1 MMQQAI
7 LEQIKKMGEEIAKL
21 TDVEEQ
27 KSSKVYSSIAEKEF
41 LTSSEVLAYLS
52 ISPITLQKW
61 REKGLKFIKMGDG
74 KTDKLFYS
82 KKSIE
87 AFLLQY
93 EC

>member
-1 MMQQAI
+1 MMQQAV

-21 TDVEEQ
+21 ADVEEQ
-27 KSSKVYSSIAEKEF
+27 RPSKIYCPIAEKDF
-41 LTSSEVLAYLS
+41 LTTSEVIAYLS
-52 ISPITLQKW
+52 ISPLTLQKW
-61 REKGLKFIKMGDG
+61 RDMGLKVIKMGDG

-87 AFLLQY
+87 EFLLQY